1 MMRSTMEGLLGYDLS
16 DVRIHSDGAA
26 ATSARRM
33 EARAY
38 TVGDDIVLGGDVPS
52 LRTRAGQHAL
62 AHELIHVVQQRLGGP
77 AAGAEVDSP
86 FEQDAEAAAMALAD
100 GRKPPPV
107 VRGTAVGVARQPMD
121 PRHARGY
128 AGEQAMGFTH
138 YKESEGWIFF
148 EGPSGA
154 GGHGVT
160 QSGFD
165 GVAYNTRTG
174 EVHLADNKSLAVT
187 GNVSSATAI
196 DPARN
201 LGKNLDGLIQRVEA
215 TKDVPGRIRLLG
227 LLRQT
232 RAALT
237 TGKPLPPAVKLV
249 VTSEGGRTTG
259 VSARLAAA
267 GVEHLPPKPAPSA
280 PLPPPPSTSAPTAK
294 PTPTPSTPP
303 PVEVPQTPTA
313 TPTTAPVVEPS
324 PTTAPVVEP
333 SPTPVVTPSMRPASP
348 WRAGLKAG
356 GQALAWALVF
366 AGLSYLV
373 HKRLAE
379 QLERDIDMSRQGS
392 MPWARRTKADNP
404 SKPVYLT
411 ITVRSEEYSRYVPLL
426 GWMPESPRLFLAGIE
441 ISDRNVDPPSVV
453 VEDHSLDILR
463 PGKTVTVTYSEL
475 RIP

>member
-1 MMRSTMEGLLGYDLS
+1 MTRHAQRTVVHHSAPPRAGVAMSAEATSWPSARSSGAPLAPMMRSTMEGLLGYDLS

-174 EVHLADNKSLAVT
+174 EVHLADNKSLAAT

-280 PLPPPPSTSAPTAK
+280 PLPHPRRPPPRPRNPHRRRAPRH
-294 PTPTPSTPP
+294 P
-303 PVEVPQTPTA
+303 
-313 TPTTAPVVEPS
+313 
-324 PTTAPVVEP
+324 
-333 SPTPVVTPSMRPASP
+333 
-348 WRAGLKAG
+348 
-356 GQALAWALVF
+356 
-366 AGLSYLV
+366 
-373 HKRLAE
+373 
-379 QLERDIDMSRQGS
+379 
-392 MPWARRTKADNP
+392 
-404 SKPVYLT
+404 
-411 ITVRSEEYSRYVPLL
+411 SRYRRHPQRRPRRRPSSNRHPRQRRSSNRHRRRWSRRRC
-426 GWMPESPRLFLAGIE
+426 GPRLPGE
-441 ISDRNVDPPSVV
+441 PDSRPVDRYW
-453 VEDHSLDILR
+453 
-463 PGKTVTVTYSEL
+463 PGPLSS
-475 RIP
+475 RG